1 MFQLQQLLMLYTSR
15 PLEMLGCAML
25 NVLYFMSSV
34 LPVKPYAE
42 SKFFDIIVLL
52 VVLAKH
58 HFYYY
63 SYI

>member
-1 MFQLQQLLMLYTSR
+1 
-15 PLEMLGCAML
+15 MLGCAML
-25 NVLYFMSSV
+25 NVLYFMSYV

-58 HFYYY
+58 NFLLLLIHLNQD
-63 SYI
+63 SA